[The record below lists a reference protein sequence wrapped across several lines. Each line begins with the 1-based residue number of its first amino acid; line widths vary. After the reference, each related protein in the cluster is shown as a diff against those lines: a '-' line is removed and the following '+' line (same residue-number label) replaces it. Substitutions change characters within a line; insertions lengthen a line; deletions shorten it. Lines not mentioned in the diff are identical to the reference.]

1 MQERKIQPLIVKYI
15 RSLGGIC
22 VKVDAS
28 RPGWPD
34 LTVVMPDGTVLFLE
48 VKQEGGRLRP
58 AQKRIHDELRANHA
72 HIHIVRSVDDVELIL
87 CRLNAQATGGH

>member
-1 MQERKIQPLIVKYI
+1 MLESEIQHKIIKYLKN
-15 RSLGGIC
+15 LGAIA

-72 HIHIVRSVDDVELIL
+72 HIHIVRSVEDVELIL